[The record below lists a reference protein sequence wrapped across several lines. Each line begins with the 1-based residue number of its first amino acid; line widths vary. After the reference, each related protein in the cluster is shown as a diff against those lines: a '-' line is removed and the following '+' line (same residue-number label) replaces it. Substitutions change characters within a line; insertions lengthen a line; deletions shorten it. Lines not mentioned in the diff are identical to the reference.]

1 MVYFCVSVAKIPE
14 SNLKERKFYLSCHI
28 KGVSSSCPRR
38 HGKTHQF
45 TPCPESR
52 EEHTRRNLGKGVPSD
67 LPSGEVGHWVPY
79 LLPFLPPSNA
89 VTS

>member
-67 LPSGEVGHWVPY
+67 LPSEVGHWVPY